1 MTASFDDIRAEVLPG
16 EHLIARLPGLVA
28 VIRRTNNTDSV
39 LLAQLLELFRSASE
53 ANPEAPGR
61 DLALQL
67 TRWVVGASSVP
78 DFGTVATAGEKL
90 AVFLH
95 GDINFGE
102 VPEPGSDLAEDAIEL
117 AGSEAAF
124 TVDRLLN
131 WPGGTFGLSV
141 GPQTPGEG
149 APTIAGIPG
158 WAGLRS
164 GAVPGAGVVLGPR
177 GSASPMTAGPPVAK
191 AATAKP
197 AAAADLAM
205 TQEHPAPR
213 KAASA
218 SNPPAGLPAP
228 ATPAPVA
235 PLAPGVGARVRTDAA
250 PPAGAGSGAAPGW
263 TPPPAAP
270 EPPRVVAEEQIPQ
283 PNWPPPP
290 EIAQEPLPA
299 PKFSELIHGT
309 KVHEIPR
316 APLPVAA
323 PPPPPGTRDKP
334 QPVDPAKPPGVIV
347 KGFRCS
353 RGHLNDPRVSF
364 CSVCGIRMD
373 QLTGILVNERRPPL
387 GLLVLDIG
395 STFVLD
401 DNYLLGRNPEIDE
414 AVIAGRV
421 RPIRVDDDSGNLSRV
436 HAEIRLEGWDVV
448 LIDRGSA
455 NGTYVAG
462 PGQQGWSRL
471 APLQPFVLA
480 PGTQVRTGRRM
491 FTFESSQARL

>member
-1 MTASFDDIRAEVLPG
+1 MNAPLDDIRAEVLPG

-28 VIRRTNNTDSV
+28 VIRRDNETDTV
-39 LLAQLLELFRSASE
+39 LLAQLLELFRSASD
-53 ANPEAPGR
+53 ANPDEPGR

-78 DFGTVATAGEKL
+78 DFGTVATAGAKL

-102 VPEPGSDLAEDAIEL
+102 VSEAGVDLPENAVQL

-124 TVDRLLN
+124 TVDRLLD
-131 WPGGTFGLSV
+131 WPAGTFGLTV
-141 GPQTPGEG
+141 GPDKPGNG
-149 APTIAGIPG
+149 AFAIVGIPG

-164 GAVPGAGVVLGPR
+164 GAVPGSGVILGPR
-177 GSASPMTAGPPVAK
+177 ATNPCATSPRAMSSADADLPEPAPKVVAAAPVAIQELPMTQEYSLPKKESVAAKSESSVPPP
-191 AATAKP
+191 ATPPTP
-197 AAAADLAM
+197 AAA
-205 TQEHPAPR
+205 T
-213 KAASA
+213 
-218 SNPPAGLPAP
+218 PP
-228 ATPAPVA
+228 
-235 PLAPGVGARVRTDAA
+235 
-250 PPAGAGSGAAPGW
+250 SGW
-263 TPPPAAP
+263 TPPEPAARP
-270 EPPRVVAEEQIPQ
+270 TPAAERVEDPIPQ

-290 EIAQEPLPA
+290 EIAPAPLPA
-299 PKFSELIHGT
+299 PKFSELIHGSHL
-309 KVHEIPR
+309 HEVPR

-323 PPPPPGTRDKP
+323 PPLPPGTRNKP
-334 QPVDPAKPPGVIV
+334 QPVDPAKPAGVIV

-414 AVIAGRV
+414 AVIAGLI

-448 LIDRGSA
+448 LVDRGSA